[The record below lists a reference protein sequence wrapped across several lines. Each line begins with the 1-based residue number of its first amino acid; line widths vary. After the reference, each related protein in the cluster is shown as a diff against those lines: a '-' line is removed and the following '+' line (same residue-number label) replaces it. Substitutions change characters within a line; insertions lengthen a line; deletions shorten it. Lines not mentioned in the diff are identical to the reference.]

1 VQFLTTLE
9 AKLEE
14 VIERKKCSLMLG
26 LKLLFWEI
34 SMYSGKILEA
44 SALQEY
50 GSAKFRLNSM
60 YTVMFRAD
68 FEYD

>member
-1 VQFLTTLE
+1 
-9 AKLEE
+9 
-14 VIERKKCSLMLG
+14 
-26 LKLLFWEI
+26 
-34 SMYSGKILEA
+34 MYSGKILEA